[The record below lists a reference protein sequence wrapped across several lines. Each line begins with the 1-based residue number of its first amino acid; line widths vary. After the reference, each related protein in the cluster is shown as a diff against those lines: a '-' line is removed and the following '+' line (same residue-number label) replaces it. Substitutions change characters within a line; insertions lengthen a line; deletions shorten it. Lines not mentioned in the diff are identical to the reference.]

1 MKRQDGLIRV
11 THVVND
17 ERGVSFMAT
26 MMITLMVG
34 SLGVA
39 ALTMSGMENSTAGA
53 MRMVEEG
60 VDAAESCV
68 GMGVR
73 VIQMTVEAGTV
84 PSPMTVPNG
93 GPVPSANA
101 VFLGQEI
108 SINASP
114 YLNNSDVAWGS
125 GAVPNLT
132 MNVNNYVIN
141 GDIDK
146 QFVKIRPGSGGTGQG
161 IPTDHFYRI
170 DCQAVNAATG
180 ATSRVMA
187 VYLCYRT
194 TDGET
199 CQLRFV

>member
-1 MKRQDGLIRV
+1 MKRQDGLARV
-11 THVVND
+11 THVVSN

-68 GMGVR
+68 GMSTR
-73 VIQMTVEAGTV
+73 VIQDSVLTGGT
-84 PSPMTVPNG
+84 PSPALVAPN
-93 GPVPSANA
+93 GPVPSTNA
-101 VFLGQEI
+101 VFLGMEI
-108 SINASP
+108 NEFRSP
-114 YLNNSDVAWGS
+114 YSNNPDVAWGT
-125 GAVPNLT
+125 GAVPNIT

-146 QFVKIRPGSGGTGQG
+146 QFAKIRAGSQGTDQG
-161 IPTDHFYRI
+161 IGTDHFYRI

-180 ATSRVMA
+180 ATSRVIA
-187 VYLCYRT
+187 VYMCYRT
-194 TDGET
+194 SDGDT
-199 CQLRFV
+199 CLLRFV